1 MEVIII
7 QRCAVY
13 VRVSTEMKA
22 QKSSIA
28 HQKNFFENYIR
39 ERNWQLFKVYED
51 IESGMSVK
59 KRNGLTELIKD
70 SEKGAFDI
78 LLTKSISRFAR
89 NTLEGLKYIR
99 ELKQKDI
106 RFITIEDA
114 FDSFEYDE
122 FMFTLLLSMAQKESE
137 KTSQRIKFGKN
148 QRAKRGLYNGS
159 HPPYGYKKEGEDV
172 LMPAGDI
179 TTEVVKKIFR
189 LYAEGWGFYKIA
201 KHLNG
206 KGYAT
211 PSMVAKKSN
220 SNDVWH
226 QSTIRNILTNEVYI
240 GNMVQNKS
248 KTKDL
253 LNGIRDMNLEDE
265 YIRIDNTHEAVIDS
279 KTFYLVQQILKERSI
294 KKSSGSK
301 HLFTDILYCGEC
313 GGRMHYKKKRASYLC
328 GKVNKLGKKYCIG
341 SYINE
346 GFLRD
351 EIERKLEEIIYEKVN
366 LYEFNKK
373 LEKETKKIQSHDEL
387 YSLDSQIENTLRKK
401 KRLLEIYIDTIIT
414 KQEYSLK
421 NLALQNELNLLQE
434 KKKRLESEL
443 DKDRQNII
451 RSYNELYEYMKL
463 DNMVINKFIKKIIV
477 YNDGIVRVEYRFGKS
492 SK

>member
-1 MEVIII
+1 
-7 QRCAVY
+7 
-13 VRVSTEMKA
+13 MKA

-39 ERNWQLFKVYED
+39 EKNWQLYKVYED

-59 KRNGLTELIKD
+59 KRTGLTQLIKD
-70 SEKGAFDI
+70 SEQGAFDI

-99 ELKQKDI
+99 ELKKKGI

-114 FDSFEYDE
+114 FDSSEYDE

-137 KTSQRIKFGKN
+137 KTSQRIKFGKK

-159 HPPYGYKKEGEDV
+159 HPPYGYKKEGEDI

-179 TTEVVKKIFR
+179 TTEVVKIIFR
-189 LYAEGWGFYKIA
+189 LYTGGAGFYKIA
-201 KHLNG
+201 EYLNEQ
-206 KGYAT
+206 GYAT

-253 LNGIRDMNLEDE
+253 LNGIRDINLEDE
-265 YIRIDNTHEAVIDS
+265 YIRIDNTHQAIIDI
-279 KTFYLVQQILKERSI
+279 KTFSLAQQILKERSI

-313 GGRMHYKKKRASYLC
+313 GGRMHYKKKRSSYLC
-328 GKVNKLGKKYCIG
+328 GRLNKFGKKYCTG
-341 SYINE
+341 AYINE

-351 EIERKLEEIIYEKVN
+351 EIEGKLTETIYEKIN
-366 LYEFNKK
+366 LYKFNKK
-373 LEKETKKIQSHDEL
+373 LEKEAKKIERNDEL
-387 YSLDSQIENTLRKK
+387 HSLDIQIENTLRKK
-401 KRLLEIYIDTIIT
+401 KRLLEIYIDTTIT

-421 NLALQNELNLLQE
+421 NLALQNEFNLLKE

-443 DKDRQNII
+443 DKDRQNTI
-451 RSYNELYEYMKL
+451 RSYNELCEYMKL
-463 DNMVINKFIKKIIV
+463 DNMLINKFIKKITV
-477 YNDGIVRVEYRFGKS
+477 YNDGRVQVEYKFGKS
-492 SK
+492 SKF